1 MKEMNE
7 YVTKSQTKA
16 QNELSDRQNSTKVWQ
31 EERQMFEESIAKL
44 DELVGLEFY
53 PKKTLDF
60 TQKKPT

>member
-16 QNELSDRQNSTKVWQ
+16 QNELSDHQNTTKVWQ
-31 EERQMFEESIAKL
+31 DERQMFEESIAKL

-53 PKKTLDF
+53 PKNPRF
-60 TQKKPT
+60 YPKKPT